1 MKMADCKDSH
11 FIIYCFMEIA
21 LLLLFDLLIFN
32 EIANKILLLVT
43 KINNKVVFV

>member
-1 MKMADCKDSH
+1 MADYKDSH